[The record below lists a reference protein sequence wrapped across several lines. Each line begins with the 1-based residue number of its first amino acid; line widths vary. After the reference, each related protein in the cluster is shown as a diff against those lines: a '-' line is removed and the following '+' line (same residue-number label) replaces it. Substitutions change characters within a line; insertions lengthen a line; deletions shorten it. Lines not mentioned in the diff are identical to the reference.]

1 MGVVDYLDDPHTP
14 EQQNIFCIMA
24 TWTTLQ
30 ISDLNDYLAANQ
42 VQALQTIALAND
54 QGNPINEI
62 IDDITARIRAEISGN
77 HNNILSTNKT
87 EIPYELKSCACYLIL
102 EAAQT
107 RLTGLQ
113 LSNDQIRMANES
125 REYLKRIAQ
134 GEIPISLPDNA
145 QLISDFTNN
154 SVCEV
159 VHHRVP
165 LATSHSLRGF

>member
-1 MGVVDYLDDPHTP
+1 
-14 EQQNIFCIMA
+14 MA
-24 TWTTLQ
+24 TWITLQ

-87 EIPYELKSCACYLIL
+87 EIPHELKSCACYLIL

-113 LSNDQIRMANES
+113 LSNDQVRMANES

-134 GEIPISLPDNA
+134 GEIPVSLPDNA
-145 QLISDFTNN
+145 QSISDF
-154 SVCEV
+154 SSSAGCEV
-159 VHHRVP
+159 VHHRIP
-165 LATSHSLRGF
+165 LATSHSLQGF

>member
-1 MGVVDYLDDPHTP
+1 
-14 EQQNIFCIMA
+14 MA
-24 TWTTLQ
+24 TWITLQ

-54 QGNPINEI
+54 QDNPLNEI

-77 HNNILSTNKT
+77 HNNILSMNKT
-87 EIPYELKSCACYLIL
+87 EIPHDLKSCACYLVL

-134 GEIPISLPDNA
+134 GEIPISLPDGA
-145 QLISDFTNN
+145 LSSSEF
-154 SVCEV
+154 SKYSGCEV
-159 VHHRVP
+159 IHHRAP
-165 LATSHSLRGF
+165 SATSHSLRGF